1 MLTAGSLE
9 ALADYFGKQP
19 HVDAAF
25 LFGSQARGHVRAG
38 SDVDIGVLMMRAA
51 PREPLRAVR
60 FTNDLMDLL
69 GRSDVDVA
77 ILNDASPLLVHRVAQ
92 EGRVLYATSNTA
104 VAEFALR
111 ALQQYEDTKPL
122 RELQA
127 KQASAIFATANK
139 GPE

>member
-77 ILNDASPLLVHRVAQ
+77 ILNDASPSWFTELHKKAVFSMPPATRSWPSSVYERCKPSRPAPSSQLRTRGLIERVGA
-92 EGRVLYATSNTA
+92 
-104 VAEFALR
+104 
-111 ALQQYEDTKPL
+111 
-122 RELQA
+122 
-127 KQASAIFATANK
+127 
-139 GPE
+139 